1 MAGRELMSLHE
12 LIIIETAVFLFFFFS
27 FFVPWFDSKHD

>member
-12 LIIIETAVFLFFFFS
+12 LIIIETAVFFFFFC
-27 FFVPWFDSKHD
+27 VPRFDSKHD